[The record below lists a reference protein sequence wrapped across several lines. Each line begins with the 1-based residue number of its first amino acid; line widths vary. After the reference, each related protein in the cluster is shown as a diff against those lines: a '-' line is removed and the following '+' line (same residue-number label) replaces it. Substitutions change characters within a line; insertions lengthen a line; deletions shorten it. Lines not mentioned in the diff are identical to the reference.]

1 MVFAGLTCFPVNV
14 VPGCPGRIFEFSA
27 VLVTT
32 LPNAGLGLVFSY
44 DRADVILVLDLAAI
58 EAVEGC
64 LLKP

>member
-14 VPGCPGRIFEFSA
+14 VPGRIFEFSA